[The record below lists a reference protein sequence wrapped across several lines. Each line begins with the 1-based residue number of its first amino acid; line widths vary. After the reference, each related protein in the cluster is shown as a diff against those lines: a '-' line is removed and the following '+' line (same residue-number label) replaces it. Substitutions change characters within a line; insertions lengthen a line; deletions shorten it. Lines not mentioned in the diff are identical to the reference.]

1 MHHEG
6 ADHDHDPYRENRLE
20 STHHH
25 CPRVDREGSGLHLE
39 PSEIAPEGHCSF
51 DWGPGIA
58 GDHPRAF
65 HLGEGRRIGPVSR
78 EDPNCNLAGAGFGQV
93 VEDEA
98 LKLEV
103 VVVDLM
109 AVSDTANTSV
119 LEEQVLGPHN
129 QRVLV
134 VEVLVEEGEQ
144 EQKVDIDIVGQE
156 QEVAE
161 LEEGVVRSG
170 GIAVVTA
177 AAARQGHNHS

>member
-1 MHHEG
+1 M
-6 ADHDHDPYRENRLE
+6 
-20 STHHH
+20 
-25 CPRVDREGSGLHLE
+25 
-39 PSEIAPEGHCSF
+39 APEDHHSF

-65 HLGEGRRIGPVSR
+65 HLGEGRQIGPVSR

-93 VEDEA
+93 VEDEV
-98 LKLEV
+98 LKLGV

-109 AVSDTANTSV
+109 AVSDTASTSV

-129 QRVLV
+129 QQVLV
-134 VEVLVEEGEQ
+134 VEVLVEEGVQ

-156 QEVAE
+156 QGVAE
-161 LEEGVVRSG
+161 LEEEVVRSG